1 MTRRRSTLNRA
12 RRATRT
18 ATTLLGHARAVQ
30 TGRILPRV
38 GNVLLGRLA
47 GRLTPWLKP

>member
-18 ATTLLGHARAVQ
+18 ATTLLGHANAIQR
-30 TGRILPRV
+30 GRILPRV
-38 GNVLLGRLA
+38 GNVVMGRIA
-47 GRLTPWLKP
+47 SRLIPWFRP

>member
-18 ATTLLGHARAVQ
+18 ATVLLGDARAVQ

-38 GNVLLGRLA
+38 INRVLGRLVA
-47 GRLTPWLKP
+47 RAMTRVWR